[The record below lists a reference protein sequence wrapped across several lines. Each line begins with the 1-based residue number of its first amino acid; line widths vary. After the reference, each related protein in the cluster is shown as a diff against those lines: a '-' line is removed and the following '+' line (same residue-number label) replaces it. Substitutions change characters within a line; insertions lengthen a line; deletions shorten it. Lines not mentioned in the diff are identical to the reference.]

1 MNGTYHLDMT
11 KDEWR
16 VEVDLDDEAHGF
28 GIGERL
34 RAHSLDDDARE
45 RPGPRHGHARR
56 AAGVPLRGQE
66 AEASE
71 AELVARELVANEDLS
86 AEIAVTRWHPVAEE
100 WQDATV
106 LSLRAKRKSARRSAE
121 RRNASSEEAKDE
133 DSYDWLVKA
142 ELASRD
148 EAAELEDR
156 LRGEGLPVHRR
167 WRYVTV
173 DVLTEEQANALELVC
188 ARRRLRPQSGSRR
201 TRTTSRRPRSSCSES
216 KL

>member
-1 MNGTYHLDMT
+1 MVTRD
-11 KDEWR
+11 
-16 VEVDLDDEAHGF
+16 
-28 GIGERL
+28 
-34 RAHSLDDDARE
+34 
-45 RPGPRHGHARR
+45 GPRVFLY
-56 AAGVPLRGQE
+56 AGSE

-100 WQDATV
+100 WQDANVT
-106 LSLRAKRKSARRSAE
+106 LPAGEAE
-121 RRNASSEEAKDE
+121 EREEIRDKEERELEEAKDE

-148 EAAELEDR
+148 AAER
-156 LRGEGLPVHRR
+156 WRPAGEGLPVHRR

-173 DVLTEEQANALELVC
+173 DVLTEEQANTLGT
-188 ARRRLRPQSGSRR
+188 RLRQEAPEAAVWIEANPDDIPSP
-201 TRTTSRRPRSSCSES
+201 TFVLLES